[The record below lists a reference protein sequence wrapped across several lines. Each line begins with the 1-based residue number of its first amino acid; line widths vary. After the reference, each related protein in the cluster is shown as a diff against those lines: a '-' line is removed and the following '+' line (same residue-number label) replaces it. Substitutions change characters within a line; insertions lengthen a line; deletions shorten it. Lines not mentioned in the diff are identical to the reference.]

1 MRLVTLRLDPASMLG
16 GMLLFGLGAT
26 AGGLVAGGTQ

>member
-1 MRLVTLRLDPASMLG
+1 MRLVTLRLDSASMLG

-26 AGGLVAGGTQ
+26 AGALVTGRTQ